1 MKLST
6 SPDERFLLKL
16 EQRKSFSFAVIF
28 RDQNGKPVNITGSS
42 LSFDILVNRQKLR
55 DPEPVILPAD
65 VVSVAANIYEP
76 VFGFARFNVQASQ
89 LDLPA
94 ASYPYTITLRTG
106 DGYSLVVAKGEVELQ
121 MNPELGSVD
130 DVYADSGTVQTLD
143 VTLRGLNVVS
153 VIIGAQIPPKMNWL
167 SDEDK
172 EKLDTILVTDE
183 GISVDLSGYA
193 TDAQLAA
200 GLAASQ
206 EAAEA
211 GDAAVA
217 AAAAAALA
225 DGLADL
231 DAELLEDMAAADA
244 AVLVSADAAA
254 DIGDAATLSAAHTY
268 TNLEVADGLLD
279 AQLFAT
285 ALANGNVRTGTVEP
299 YYTQGPPKIVWDDAP
314 GVVTGP
320 HTHLGGGLWWPYAG
334 EQVIGVK
341 NHATG
346 QYFTQPIA
354 WGTGRP
360 PRFHTLS
367 LKNGWKNYGG
377 YSVASV
383 TRTVTGIVKV
393 AGLIDSTVA
402 AAATFGTVIA
412 TLPEGFRPAA
422 RLMFTGQ
429 RGNGGVDAPASI
441 DVLPNGDIVA
451 RNTSIAF
458 TSLNNITFPS
468 AEAAPNEAWTD
479 VTLLNGFTN
488 YVDANPTSGYAR
500 ASFWVDPH
508 GIVWERGVIE
518 RATAPT
524 TNLLAIHSNGPAAT
538 HTLHRRTTANDGHAF
553 VYRRTSTAW
562 GNGSAGSSYLSLD
575 GTPYV
580 STSSPLAWTP
590 LTFVNG
596 STWSNYAPGGEYPP
610 ASYVQ
615 TPDGLIVMRGLI
627 ASSGAVNGQIFGS
640 LPVGSRPALTH
651 ILATVSNA
659 AAARIDVGNAGTV
672 QFIAGSGAWLSLDS
686 LNFMAEQ

>member
-55 DPEPVILPAD
+55 DPEPAILPAD
-65 VVSVAANIYEP
+65 VVSVAANIHEP

-106 DGYSLVVAKGEVELQ
+106 DGYSVVVAKGEVELQ

-183 GISVDLSGYA
+183 DISVDLSGYA

-231 DAELLEDMAAADA
+231 DTELLEDMAAADA

-334 EQVIGVK
+334 EPVIGVK

-354 WGTGRP
+354 WGTGRL
-360 PRFHTLS
+360 PRWHNLTL
-367 LKNGWKNYGG
+367 LNNWANYPD
-377 YSVASV
+377 YAPARV
-383 TRTVTGIVKV
+383 TKTADGIVKV
-393 AGLIDSTVA
+393 TGLIKSVVA
-402 AAATFGTVIA
+402 ASATLGTVIA
-412 TLPEGFRPAA
+412 TLPPGFRPAGD
-422 RLMFTGQ
+422 RIFTSIYGGD
-429 RGNGGVDAPASI
+429 GNVPGSVEVKA
-441 DVLPNGDIVA
+441 NGDIVY
-451 RNTSIAF
+451 RLGSIAWY
-458 TSLNNITFPS
+458 TLEAIAFPAS
-468 AEAAPNEAWTD
+468 DVAPDAAWTNA
-479 VTLLNGFTN
+479 TLSAPFTRHA
-488 YVDANPTSGYAR
+488 DTRFPAP
-500 ASFWVDPH
+500 SFWKDTN
-508 GIVWERGVIE
+508 GIVWQRGVVVGSPQ
-518 RATAPT
+518 PT
-524 TNLLAIHSNGPAAT
+524 VNQTPIFTTPVGFRSFKEQ
-538 HTLHRRTTANDGHAF
+538 HRRTTGNDGFGFIYALPSGVTGWGVGSTTTNLYSLDGFPYADIASPLVWNQLSFGGSWTNYDAAQTTYPTAAF
-553 VYRRTSTAW
+553 ARTPAGLVLLRGLINGGVMSTVISNLPAGCRPSQTLLMPAVSNAVSARCDIDTNGGILLAGSTAW
-562 GNGSAGSSYLSLD
+562 FALD
-575 GTPYV
+575 GIC
-580 STSSPLAWTP
+580 
-590 LTFVNG
+590 FV
-596 STWSNYAPGGEYPP
+596 
-610 ASYVQ
+610 
-615 TPDGLIVMRGLI
+615 
-627 ASSGAVNGQIFGS
+627 
-640 LPVGSRPALTH
+640 
-651 ILATVSNA
+651 
-659 AAARIDVGNAGTV
+659 
-672 QFIAGSGAWLSLDS
+672 
-686 LNFMAEQ
+686 AEQ